1 MIDWLSVLG
10 NRLLGVIRSLR
21 NDDRIIVIQSGIL
34 KFLGNWKSKQKEI
47 LVLERLKTNFSFN

>member
-21 NDDRIIVIQSGIL
+21 DDDRIIVIGLDWIQS
-34 KFLGNWKSKQKEI
+34 EM
-47 LVLERLKTNFSFN
+47 EY